1 MSAQTETTG
10 KKVGW
15 AAVNIVVLLYAFIP
29 VIWIIS
35 LSLKGDDT
43 LNDGKFLPANPTT
56 EAYSDRSS
64 RTTTSCGR

>member
-10 KKVGW
+10 KKFGW

-29 VIWIIS
+29 VVWIIS
-35 LSLKGDDT
+35 LSLKGHDT
-43 LNDGKFLPANPTT
+43 LNDGKYLPAEPDDRGLL
-56 EAYSDRSS
+56 ERSS